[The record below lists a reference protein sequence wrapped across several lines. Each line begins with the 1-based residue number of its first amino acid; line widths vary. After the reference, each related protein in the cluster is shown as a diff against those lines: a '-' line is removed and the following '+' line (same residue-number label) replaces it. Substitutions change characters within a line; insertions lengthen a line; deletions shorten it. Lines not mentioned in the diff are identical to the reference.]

1 MPGSADYDAAHVT
14 GNTCRTDPACYTQDT
29 VATADIQLAD
39 FGNPADAFLLNVCS
53 YPSGEPN
60 SDPSDCVFAANNGFL
75 TIVKVANP
83 DDGTSFPFNASE
95 QSESGDSSWTI
106 AGAAPSR

>member
-14 GNTCRTDPACYTQDT
+14 GNTCRTNPACYTQDT
-29 VATADIQLAD
+29 VATADIRLAD

-53 YPSGEPN
+53 YPSGQPN
-60 SDPSDCVFAANNGFL
+60 STSPIASSPPTTASSRS
-75 TIVKVANP
+75 KVANP

-95 QSESGDSSWTI
+95 QSESNDSSWTI
-106 AGAAPSR
+106 TGSGPSR